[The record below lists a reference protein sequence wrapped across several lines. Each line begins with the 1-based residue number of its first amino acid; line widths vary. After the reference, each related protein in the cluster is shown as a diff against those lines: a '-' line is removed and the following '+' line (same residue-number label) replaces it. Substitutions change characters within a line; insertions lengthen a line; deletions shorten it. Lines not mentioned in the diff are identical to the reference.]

1 MVNDCDGDCI
11 SLFNHPRNHWRIEFV
26 LRCAILVALTTC
38 APVSRTGHGAE
49 SPSTRDTINRDSAT
63 GRFYTLVG
71 TVFDSASDRPLEATQ
86 VLLRE
91 SAAAQPYF
99 VQTDKRGAFVLSG
112 IRPEHYQL
120 LVRRIGYMPYVGQQ
134 DARAGEVDTLR
145 IRLAIHG
152 EYHWTFPIQE
162 VAPTSKNTRTIPCRR
177 PTIATAGWTEWSL
190 PGSSVAVRMPQ
201 WFKRDAAEARVD
213 SVRAAAGDTTLTST
227 LLETNQRGVPRAQL
241 NINVVDSVT
250 LNYGG
255 DKMPEESEC
264 REKIGEAQAIVF
276 SFNQS
281 IEVGDMAYVG
291 PYIVMAQ
298 LRFPDGLSL
307 DVFADSEKR
316 EQQEEMLG
324 AIRTIRRIPRAR

>member
-1 MVNDCDGDCI
+1 MI
-11 SLFNHPRNHWRIEFV
+11 K
-26 LRCAILVALTTC
+26 LVVRFAFLATLIAC
-38 APVSRTGHGAE
+38 APVSG
-49 SPSTRDTINRDSAT
+49 TRRGERPPARETINGDSTT

-71 TVFDSASDRPLEATQ
+71 TVFDSASGRPLEATQ

-91 SAAAQPYF
+91 GPAAQPYF
-99 VQTDKRGAFVLSG
+99 VQTDKTGAFVLSG
-112 IRPEHYQL
+112 IKPGHYQL
-120 LVRRIGYMPYVGQQ
+120 LVRRIGYMPYVGQR
-134 DARAGEVDTLR
+134 DARAGGIDTLR
-145 IRLAIHG
+145 VQIAIAG
-152 EYHWTFPIQE
+152 EYHYSFPINA
-162 VAPTSKNTRTIPCRR
+162 VAPTTKNTRTIPCRR

-190 PGSSVAVRMPQ
+190 PRSSVAVRMPQ

-213 SVRAAAGDTTLTST
+213 SVRAAAGDTALTST

-241 NINVVDSVT
+241 NINIVDAVT

-281 IEVGDMAYVG
+281 VEVGDMASVG
-291 PYIVMAQ
+291 PYIILAQ

-316 EQQEEMLG
+316 EQQEEMLA

>member
-1 MVNDCDGDCI
+1 MINESDGGFIFLVNRRTNYRMI
-11 SLFNHPRNHWRIEFV
+11 KLV
-26 LRCAILVALTTC
+26 LRFAFLAALIAC
-38 APVSRTGHGAE
+38 APVSG
-49 SPSTRDTINRDSAT
+49 TRRGERPPARETINGDSTT

-71 TVFDSASDRPLEATQ
+71 AVFDSASGRGLEATQ
-86 VLLRE
+86 LLLRE
-91 SAAAQPYF
+91 SPAAQPYF
-99 VQTDKRGAFVLSG
+99 VQTDKHGAFVLSG
-112 IRPEHYQL
+112 IKPGHYQL
-120 LVRRIGYMPYVGQQ
+120 LVRRIGYMPYGGQQ

-145 IRLAIHG
+145 IRLAIPG
-152 EYHWTFPIQE
+152 EYHFTFPIQE
-162 VAPTSKNTRTIPCRR
+162 IAPTSKSTRTIPCRR
-177 PTIATAGWTEWSL
+177 PTMPTAAWTERSL
-190 PGSSVAVRMPQ
+190 PRSSVAVRMPQ

-213 SVRAAAGDTTLTST
+213 SVRAAAGDTALTST

-241 NINVVDSVT
+241 NINVVDAVT

-255 DKMPEESEC
+255 DKMPEENEC

-281 IEVGDMAYVG
+281 VEVGDMASVG
-291 PYIVMAQ
+291 PYIILAQ

-316 EQQEEMLG
+316 EQQEEMLA